1 MKKTLLVLVFFSLFL
16 TKSFSQTINLNSFIE
31 NVNLDS
37 LTYSVKELSGV
48 VDILYNGNITKIVSR
63 HKNNADNNKAADY
76 IYQKLSGYNLEVTK
90 QVFSSTGYNVYGTK
104 QGTKYP
110 NKKVIICGHFDS
122 MPSGAKAPGADDNG
136 SGTAAVIEAARILQ
150 DVTTPFTMVFALW
163 DEEEQGLIGSEYY
176 AAKAASEGDTIIA
189 VINMDMIAWNRSN
202 SNRIELHTDNTL
214 GSNNIV
220 DKMVE
225 LNTQLNLGFNTAI
238 INPGATYSDH
248 ASFWDHNYPAVLVIE
263 EDNDFNAY
271 YHTIGDTLGNFNFS
285 YFHRASK
292 LSIAT
297 FLSYAL
303 NLNIVL
309 EHNTIA
315 STDQNQEIKAEL
327 KVNSGLPIDIP
338 VLYFRVDEGNG
349 AGDFT
354 KLSGTKTGD
363 DGNYIFNFP
372 ALPLGSL
379 VEYYIAVQDSAATII
394 SSLPS
399 GAKGFSPAGN
409 IPPAK
414 LYSFYCAP
422 ETELFAD
429 SFKNVDK
436 WNLAGSSGLTQVQ
449 FVSSPYS
456 ITDSPIG
463 NYTSNNTSSFATKT
477 NIKIPE
483 SLGAILTFKTNWDIE
498 SGWDYAMCQVSTDNG
513 INWIPLEGN
522 YTKLGSGS
530 FQPKNKPLYDGKSNG
545 WVKENINL
553 NDYKGKDILVRFYFR
568 SDGYENFD
576 GFYVDDLKLVAYEKP
591 TGVENNEITQYL
603 NFELFANYPNPFNP
617 TTTISYQIPVDGV
630 VKLKVFD
637 VLGREVTTLVDEYKN
652 RGKYNVNFEA
662 RNLAGGVY
670 IYQIKMGD
678 FIKANKMILIK

>member
-1 MKKTLLVLVFFSLFL
+1 MKKMFLLFILLCLLVSN
-16 TKSFSQTINLNSFIE
+16 TYSQQINLNSFIE

-37 LTYSVKELSGV
+37 LTYYVKELSGKIDV
-48 VDILYNGNITKIVSR
+48 NVNGSLSKIVSR

-76 IYQKLSGYNLEVTK
+76 IYQKLQRYNLEVTK

-104 QGTKYP
+104 LGTKFP
-110 NKKVIICGHFDS
+110 TQKVIICAHFDS

-136 SGTAAVIEAARILQ
+136 SGTVAVIEAARILQ

-225 LNTQLNLGFNTAI
+225 LNTQLNLGFNTAT

-248 ASFWDHNYPAVLVIE
+248 ASFWDHNFPAVLVIE
-263 EDNDFNAY
+263 DDNDFNAY

-303 NLNIVL
+303 NLNILL
-309 EHNTIA
+309 EHNTLA
-315 STDQNQEIKAEL
+315 STNQNQDIKAEL

-354 KLSGTKTGD
+354 ELSGTKIGD

-379 VEYYIAVQDSAATII
+379 VEYYMAVQDSAATII
-394 SSLPS
+394 ASLPS
-399 GAKGFSPAGN
+399 GAKGFNPAGN
-409 IPPAK
+409 IPPVK

-429 SFKNVDK
+429 SFNNVDK
-436 WNLAGSSGLTQVQ
+436 WTLEGSSGLTQVQ

-483 SLGAILTFKTNWDIE
+483 SIGAVLTFKTNWEIE
-498 SGWDYAMCQVSTDNG
+498 SGWDYAMCQISTDNG

-545 WVKENINL
+545 WVNEIIGL
-553 NDYKGKDILVRFYFR
+553 NNYKGKDVLFRFYFR

-576 GFYVDDLKLVAYEKP
+576 GIYVDDFRIVSYEKP
-591 TGVENNEITQYL
+591 TDVEDNNNSQISG
-603 NFELFANYPNPFNP
+603 FELFTNYPNPFNP
-617 TTTISYQIPVDGV
+617 TTTIVYQIPVAGMV
-630 VKLKVFD
+630 TLKVID
-637 VLGREVTTLVDEYKN
+637 ILGREVTTLVNEYKN
-652 RGKYNVNFEA
+652 VGKYNITFDA
-662 RNLAGGVY
+662 SNLTSGIY
-670 IYQIKMGD
+670 IYQIKAGN
-678 FIKANKMILIK
+678 FTKANKMILVK

>member
-1 MKKTLLVLVFFSLFL
+1 MKKMFLLFTFLCLLVSN
-16 TKSFSQTINLNSFIE
+16 TYSQQINLNSFIE

-37 LTYSVKELSGV
+37 LTYFVKELSGK
-48 VDILYNGNITKIVSR
+48 VDVTVNGSTSKILSR
-63 HKNNADNNKAADY
+63 HKNSADNNKSADY
-76 IYQKLSGYNLEVTK
+76 IYQKLQKYNLEVTK

-104 QGTKYP
+104 LGTKFP
-110 NKKVIICGHFDS
+110 NKKVIICAHFDS
-122 MPSGAKAPGADDNG
+122 MPSGSKAPGADDNG
-136 SGTAAVIEAARILQ
+136 NGTAAVIEAARILQ
-150 DVTTPFTMVFALW
+150 EYNTPFTMVFALW

-176 AAKAASEGDTIIA
+176 AANAASEGDTIIA

-214 GSNNIV
+214 ESNNIV

-225 LNTQLNLGFNTAI
+225 LNTQFNFGFNTAI

-263 EDNDFNAY
+263 DDNDFNAY

-315 STDQNQEIKAEL
+315 STDQNQDIKASL

-338 VLYFRVDEGNG
+338 ILYFRTDEGNG
-349 AGDFT
+349 AGEFT
-354 KLSGTKTGD
+354 KLLGTKTGE
-363 DGNYIFNFP
+363 DGNYNFVFP
-372 ALPLGSL
+372 ALTLGSL
-379 VEYYIAVQDSAATII
+379 VEYYIAVQDSASTII

-399 GAKGFSPAGN
+399 GAKGFTPAGN
-409 IPPAK
+409 IPPTK
-414 LYSFYCAP
+414 LYSFYCAA
-422 ETELFAD
+422 ETELFVD
-429 SFKNVDK
+429 SFNNVDK
-436 WNLAGSSGLTQVQ
+436 WNLAGSSGLSQVQ
-449 FVSSPYS
+449 FLSSPYS

-483 SLGAILTFKTNWDIE
+483 SLGSILTFKTNWEIE

-513 INWIPLEGN
+513 TNWISLEGM
-522 YTKLGSGS
+522 YTKPGSGS

-545 WVKENINL
+545 WVNEIIGL
-553 NDYKGKDILVRFYFR
+553 NDYKGKDVLFRFYFR

-576 GFYVDDLKLVAYEKP
+576 GIYVDDFRIVSYEKP
-591 TGVENNEITQYL
+591 TDVEDNNNLQISG
-603 NFELFANYPNPFNP
+603 FELFNNYPNPFNP
-617 TTTISYQIPVDGV
+617 TTTIAYQIPVAGMV
-630 VKLKVFD
+630 TLKVVD
-637 VLGREVTTLVDEYKN
+637 ILGREVTTLVNEYKN
-652 RGKYNVNFEA
+652 IGKYNITFDA
-662 RNLAGGVY
+662 SNLTSGIY
-670 IYQIKMGD
+670 IYQIKAGN
-678 FIKANKMILIK
+678 FTKANKMILVK